1 MVEENVMI
9 KKLIK
14 YYLLGESLKEIELNR
29 ILDKI
34 SRKKSIDERE
44 RNFLKL
50 YQITREEEMKDFM
63 LLSKNTTAGRIVT
76 LIENGKNVICD
87 LYDKNGKI
95 GLIITKIEN
104 DYEEE
109 FGIITMKGG
118 EKHRLLDKY
127 LYNIIY
133 NAKKDNYS
141 LQEHDEYIEKIEASN
156 DEN

>member
-34 SRKKSIDERE
+34 SRKKSITERE
-44 RNFLKL
+44 KNFLNL

-63 LLSKNTTAGRIVT
+63 LLSKNTVASRIGT
-76 LIENGKNVICD
+76 LIENGKKVICD
-87 LYDKNGKI
+87 LSDKDGKF
-95 GLIITKIEN
+95 GLMITEIEN

-109 FGIITMKGG
+109 FGIITMRGG

-141 LQEHDEYIEKIEASN
+141 LQEHDEYIEKIEAGN